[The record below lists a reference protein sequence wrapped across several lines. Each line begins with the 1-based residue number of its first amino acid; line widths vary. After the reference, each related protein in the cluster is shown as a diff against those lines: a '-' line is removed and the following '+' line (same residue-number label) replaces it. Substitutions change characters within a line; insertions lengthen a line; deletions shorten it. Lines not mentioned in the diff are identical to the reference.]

1 MSIKKY
7 TKRIK
12 LCLTIYVAYVKV
24 YTANTTSEVNT
35 RMEGVVK
42 FGAACMLAIGY
53 LSIWFLPKAATEAA
67 MKDRNHAKETLM
79 QWLMCLMSIA
89 LAYLL
94 SLLLHAEI

>member
-1 MSIKKY
+1 M
-7 TKRIK
+7 
-12 LCLTIYVAYVKV
+12 
-24 YTANTTSEVNT
+24 
-35 RMEGVVK
+35 K

-89 LAYLL
+89 LTYLL

>member
-1 MSIKKY
+1 M
-7 TKRIK
+7 
-12 LCLTIYVAYVKV
+12 
-24 YTANTTSEVNT
+24 
-35 RMEGVVK
+35 MEGVVK
-42 FGAACMLAIGY
+42 FGEACLLAIGY

>member
-1 MSIKKY
+1 MATEKLE
-7 TKRIK
+7 TFAVRI
-12 LCLTIYVAYVKV
+12 LERMGNWEQWAATR
-24 YTANTTSEVNT
+24 EVNT
-35 RMEGVVK
+35 RMEGFVK
-42 FGAACMLAIGY
+42 FGAAGMLAIGY
-53 LSIWFLPKAATEAA
+53 LSVWFLPKAATEAA